1 MALDNMYDLDDL
13 KNHAEQL
20 VFQEIEK
27 RLEMRTLPKLAY
39 NQEIILDVAAYAL
52 NHVKPLYRATLLGRL
67 FEHEQERLYRQD
79 VEKAVTLAFEKILAN
94 PSV

>member
-1 MALDNMYDLDDL
+1 MSLENLYDLEEL

-27 RLEMRTLPKLAY
+27 RLDMKTLPSLAY

-67 FEHEQERLYRQD
+67 FEHEQERIYRQD
-79 VEKAVTLAFEKILAN
+79 VEKAVTLAFDRILAN